1 VIRPAAA
8 ADLPA
13 LHALWVRYREET
25 GDDGG
30 RDAGAWEHW
39 MLPRISAGDVRV
51 GLVERRIAAYVAWQA
66 VTASPG
72 PRDLRI
78 VELYVHP
85 DGRGQRIGSG
95 LLARAIDAA
104 RQRACGRA
112 VLASNVHDQAVR
124 SLAEPFGFALDGE
137 ALVLPLRQG

>member
-1 VIRPAAA
+1 MIRPAAA

-13 LHALWVRYREET
+13 LRVLWERYREET
-25 GDDGG
+25 GDRVEVG
-30 RDAGAWEHW
+30 AAAWEQW

-51 GLVERRIAAYVAWQA
+51 GLVERRVAAYVAWQA
-66 VTASPG
+66 VSAGPG

-78 VELYVHP
+78 AELYVHP
-85 DGRGQRIGSG
+85 DGRGKRIGSG

-112 VLASNVHDQAVR
+112 VLTSNVHDAAVR

>member
-1 VIRPAAA
+1 MIRPAAA

-13 LHALWVRYREET
+13 LRVLWERYREET
-25 GDDGG
+25 GDGASQ
-30 RDAGAWEHW
+30 DAATWEHW

-51 GLVERRIAAYVAWQA
+51 GLVERRVAAYVAWQA
-66 VTASPG
+66 VRASDG

-85 DGRGQRIGSG
+85 DGRGQRMGSG

-112 VLASNVHDQAVR
+112 VLPSNVHDDAVR
-124 SLAEPFGFALDGE
+124 SLAIPFGFALDGE
-137 ALVLPLRQG
+137 APVLSLRQG

>member
-1 VIRPAAA
+1 MIRPAAA

-13 LHALWVRYREET
+13 LRALWERYREEA
-25 GDDGG
+25 GG
-30 RDAGAWEHW
+30 LQEDPAAWQQW

-51 GLVERRIAAYVAWQA
+51 GLVERRVAAYVAWQA
-66 VTASPG
+66 LPVADG

-104 RQRACGRA
+104 RQRSCGRA
-112 VLASNVHDQAVR
+112 VLTSNVHDGAVR
-124 SLAEPFGFALDGE
+124 AFAVPFGFALDGD

>member
-1 VIRPAAA
+1 MIRPAAA

-13 LHALWVRYREET
+13 LRLLWERYREET
-25 GDDGG
+25 GEDAD

-51 GLVERRIAAYVAWQA
+51 GLVERRITAYVAWQA
-66 VTASPG
+66 VTAPPG

-112 VLASNVHDQAVR
+112 VLASNVRDEAVR
-124 SLAEPFGFALDGE
+124 SLAEPFGFALVDE

>member
-13 LHALWVRYREET
+13 LRALWERYREEA
-25 GDDGG
+25 DGLQE
-30 RDAGAWEHW
+30 DPVAWEHW

-51 GLVERRIAAYVAWQA
+51 GLVERRVSAYVAWQA
-66 VTASPG
+66 VRADAG

-104 RQRACGRA
+104 RQRSCGRA
-112 VLASNVHDQAVR
+112 VLTSNVHDDAVR
-124 SLAEPFGFALDGE
+124 AFAVPFGFALDGD

>member
-1 VIRPAAA
+1 MIRPAAA

-13 LHALWVRYREET
+13 LRVLWDRYREET
-25 GDDGG
+25 GEGAD
-30 RDAGAWEHW
+30 RDADAWGQW

-51 GLVERRIAAYVAWQA
+51 GLVERRVAAYVAWQA
-66 VTASPG
+66 VTAPPG

-85 DGRGQRIGSG
+85 SGRGQRIGSG

-104 RQRACGRA
+104 SQRACGRA
-112 VLASNVHDQAVR
+112 VLTGNVHDEAVR

>member
-1 VIRPAAA
+1 MIRPAAA

-13 LHALWVRYREET
+13 LRSLWARYREET
-25 GDDGG
+25 EGLEGDVGT
-30 RDAGAWEHW
+30 WERW

-51 GLVERRIAAYVAWQA
+51 ALVERRVAAYVAWQA
-66 VTASPG
+66 VVREQG

-104 RQRACGRA
+104 RQRSCGRA
-112 VLASNVHDQAVR
+112 VLTGDVNDAAVR
-124 SLAEPFGFALDGE
+124 AFAVPFGFALDGE
-137 ALVLPLRQG
+137 ALVLALRQG